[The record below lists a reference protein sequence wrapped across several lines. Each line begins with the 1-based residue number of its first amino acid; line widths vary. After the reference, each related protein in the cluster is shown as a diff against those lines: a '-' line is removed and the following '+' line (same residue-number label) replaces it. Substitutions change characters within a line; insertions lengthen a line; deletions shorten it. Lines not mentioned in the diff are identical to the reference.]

1 MFYPRLGIY
10 VGQVDNNRAIK
21 ITDLQTEILKHVC
34 MRRDADYKT
43 LSKAT
48 DRDRIT
54 LLQSLHS
61 LMKHRLVYREKD
73 NPNLVKSKLIF
84 RPTPRGR
91 AYASTFLKMDLD
103 DIRYAQSDDD
113 ERRKYRDFIKQV
125 ANPSKRKR
133 NERLMM
139 KDLLL
144 ENLFQDDGNIPDI
157 DKLLYQ
163 LTRVRLLKFVKSRR
177 NFDFNE
183 LFGTTG
189 ANELKAIS
197 TRSELRE
204 FKELMTSLRDNLD
217 SSIKCLP
224 N

>member
-1 MFYPRLGIY
+1 MGR
-10 VGQVDNNRAIK
+10 VDNNQSIK
-21 ITDLQTEILKHVC
+21 ITDLQKEILKHVC
-34 MRRDADYKT
+34 MKRNADYKT

-54 LLQSLHS
+54 LLQSLQS
-61 LMKHRLVYREKD
+61 LNKHRLVYREKD
-73 NPNLVKSKLIF
+73 NPNRVKSKLIF
-84 RPTPRGR
+84 KPTHKGR
-91 AYASTFLKMDLD
+91 AYASTFLGMDLD
-103 DIRYAQSDDD
+103 DIRNAQIDDD
-113 ERRKYRDFIKQV
+113 ERRTYRDLIKQV
-125 ANPSKRKR
+125 ANPSKRKK

-144 ENLFQDDGNIPDI
+144 ENLFQDDGNIRI
-157 DKLLYQ
+157 FTSLLSQ
-163 LTRVRLLKFVKSRR
+163 LVRLRLLRFVKST

-183 LFGTTG
+183 LFVLTG

-217 SSIKCLP
+217 SSIKVFT
-224 N
+224 

>member
-1 MFYPRLGIY
+1 
-10 VGQVDNNRAIK
+10 
-21 ITDLQTEILKHVC
+21 
-34 MRRDADYKT
+34 MRRNADYKT

-54 LLQSLHS
+54 LLQSLQS
-61 LMKHRLVYREKD
+61 LNKHRLVYSEKD
-73 NPNLVKSKLIF
+73 NPNRVKSKLIF
-84 RPTPRGR
+84 KPTHKGR
-91 AYASTFLKMDLD
+91 AYASTFLGMDLD
-103 DIRYAQSDDD
+103 DIRNAQFDDD
-113 ERRKYRDFIKQV
+113 ERRNYRDLIKQV

-157 DKLLYQ
+157 DKILYQ
-163 LTRVRLLKFVKSRR
+163 LTRVRLLKFVKSTS

-189 ANELKAIS
+189 AKELKAIS
-197 TRSELRE
+197 TRSEL
-204 FKELMTSLRDNLD
+204 KELKDLLSKLRINLD
-217 SSIKCLP
+217 STIKSLP
-224 N
+224 A

>member
-1 MFYPRLGIY
+1 M
-10 VGQVDNNRAIK
+10 GQVDNNRGIK
-21 ITDLQTEILKHVC
+21 ITDLQKEILKHVC
-34 MRRDADYKT
+34 MRRNADYKT

-54 LLQSLHS
+54 LLQSLQSLIKHS
-61 LMKHRLVYREKD
+61 LVYREKD
-73 NPNLVKSKLIF
+73 NPNWVKSKLIF
-84 RPTPRGR
+84 KPTHKGT
-91 AYASTFLKMDLD
+91 AYASTFLEMDLD
-103 DIRYAQSDDD
+103 AIRNAQFDDD
-113 ERRKYRDFIKQV
+113 GRRMYRDFIKQV
-125 ANPSKRKR
+125 PNPAGRKKNESK
-133 NERLMM
+133 MM

-157 DKLLYQ
+157 DKILYQ
-163 LTRVRLLKFVKSRR
+163 LTRVRLLKFVKSTS

-189 ANELKAIS
+189 AQELRAIS

-204 FKELMTSLRDNLD
+204 FKDLLSKLRINLD
-217 SSIKCLP
+217 STIKSLP

>member
-1 MFYPRLGIY
+1 MRR
-10 VGQVDNNRAIK
+10 VDSNQSIK
-21 ITDLQTEILKHVC
+21 ITDLQKEILKHVC
-34 MRRDADYKT
+34 MKRNADYKT

-54 LLQSLHS
+54 LLQSLQS
-61 LMKHRLVYREKD
+61 LNKHRLVYREKD
-73 NPNLVKSKLIF
+73 NPNRVKSKLIF
-84 RPTPRGR
+84 KPTHKGR
-91 AYASTFLKMDLD
+91 AYASTFLGMDLD
-103 DIRYAQSDDD
+103 DIRNAQFDDD
-113 ERRKYRDFIKQV
+113 ERRKYRDLIKQV
-125 ANPSKRKR
+125 ANPSKRKK

-157 DKLLYQ
+157 HKLLSQ
-163 LTRVRLLKFVKSRR
+163 LVRLRLLRFVKST

-217 SSIKCLP
+217 SSIKVFT
-224 N
+224 